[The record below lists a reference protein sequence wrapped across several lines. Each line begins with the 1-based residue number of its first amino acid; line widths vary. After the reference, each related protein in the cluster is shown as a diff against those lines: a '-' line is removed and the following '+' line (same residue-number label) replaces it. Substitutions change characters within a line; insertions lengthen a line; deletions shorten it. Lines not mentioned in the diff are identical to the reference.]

1 MRPSLIFLFVIYIEN
16 IDIYILPSTSPQ
28 YICITILSII
38 INYFRQEL
46 SDTKNSL
53 QTEKTSIEEMLKDV
67 QRNEELATR
76 DISNHKRNIKIHH
89 NESQH
94 DAALVIQ
101 KEWRQYISNVSMD
114 NETIYL

>member
-1 MRPSLIFLFVIYIEN
+1 MIYFPA
-16 IDIYILPSTSPQ
+16 LVPSTFV
-28 YICITILSII
+28 LSII

-67 QRNEELATR
+67 QRNEELATKHLR

-89 NESQH
+89 NKSQH

-114 NETIYL
+114 NETLYL